1 MEKLTP
7 EQIKVISFIKECEY
21 VKTRITFKELSEKF
35 NPKLIKDMFAS
46 DILLSSEIKKK
57 TRWNTVKIHEKKIQE
72 IEINLAT
79 QPTTKNFKVLN
90 LSKKLNLTDRQ
101 IKSIAEL
108 PTQKGIK

>member
-46 DILLSSEIKKK
+46 DILLSTNIKKK
-57 TRWNTVKIHEKKIQE
+57 HGGTPLKSTKK
-72 IEINLAT
+72 
-79 QPTTKNFKVLN
+79 KF
-90 LSKKLNLTDRQ
+90 KKL
-101 IKSIAEL
+101 K
-108 PTQKGIK
+108 